1 MQGKGDREDMRNSK
15 KNQKL
20 FKVIRI
26 ISIVLLAVL
35 MVTIVY
41 FGSLP
46 KQYDVSQGQI
56 SEYDITAT
64 RTVKDSY
71 ETERRARIARSEVA
85 PIYVISPE
93 VSSEN
98 TTTVEGFFSYCEEL
112 RKSNIDDIGMV
123 IRNKAEM
130 GTLLKKAVKESYG
143 VELSDEVAYTLANI
157 SFVDF
162 SYVQYEAKELTEMI
176 SMNALDEQML
186 QQEISN
192 YTSYIE
198 ESRTHDSE
206 EYISQKD
213 LLRTILSD
221 LLKPNAVYDEKS
233 TENARVAAYKNAISE
248 PVMIQKGSR
257 IISVGETVTPHVFS
271 QLQDLNLLPTDSF
284 NYMLLLGIIVYM
296 FIIVA
301 AGAFYLSRFDSRTK
315 DEMDS
320 KTLIA
325 LMLAFIVPLISSRY
339 LTSISPLFSTIMFTA
354 VIFAIYLGIQGGITM
369 SILSLL
375 VVLPMSGFDT
385 EFVFISVIT
394 IFVSSVIAGQRNH
407 KFNAATLI
415 IFSCFA
421 SLAASLGYSL
431 VTQSSR
437 TDAFNSS
444 LWCVIGTGCSVVAAI
459 GFQPLFEL
467 ISNTASPIRLLDL
480 AQQSHP
486 LQKRLFLEAPGTS
499 QHSMMVANLADAAAE
514 AIGANS
520 LLAKV
525 GSYYHDI
532 GKLERPEYFTEN
544 QQDKVNPHDSL
555 PIEESVAI
563 ITSHPSDGLKLAKK
577 YRLPTAVQ
585 NIILE
590 HHGTTCPGYF
600 YMKAQKEA
608 QEKGLPEPT
617 KENFQ
622 YKGSVP
628 STRESAII
636 MIADSCEAAVR
647 SRGVHEVDEA
657 EVLFRKIVKQKI
669 DEDQLIHSGLSFDDI
684 ELIIRAMLQVYAGFF
699 HERVKYPE

>member
-1 MQGKGDREDMRNSK
+1 MRNSK

-26 ISIVLLAVL
+26 IAIILLAVL
-35 MVTIVY
+35 MVAIVY

-46 KQYDVSQGQI
+46 KQYDVYQGQT

-64 RTVKDSY
+64 RTIKDSY

-85 PIYVISPE
+85 PIYVISSD
-93 VSSEN
+93 VSEEN
-98 TTTVEGFFSYCEEL
+98 KKLVKDFFNYCEEL
-112 RKSNIDDIGMV
+112 RKANIDDVGVV
-123 IRNKAEM
+123 IRNKSEM
-130 GTLLKKAVKESYG
+130 SSLLQKAVKESYQID
-143 VELSDEVAYTLANI
+143 LSDEVAYTLANI
-157 SFVDF
+157 SFVDY
-162 SYVQYEAKELTEMI
+162 SYVQFEANEITEMI
-176 SMNALDEQML
+176 TMNALDSQTL
-186 QQEISN
+186 TQEINN
-192 YTSYIE
+192 YASYME

-206 EYISQKD
+206 EYISQRD
-213 LLRTILSD
+213 LVRILLET
-221 LLKPNAVYDEKS
+221 LLKPNAVYDEKA
-233 TENARVAAYKNAISE
+233 TENAREAAYKNAVSE
-248 PVMIQKGSR
+248 PVMIQKGTR
-257 IISVGETVTPHVFS
+257 IISVGETITPHVYS
-271 QLQDLNLLPTDSF
+271 QLQDLDLLPTNSF
-284 NYMLLLGIIVYM
+284 NYMLLFGIIVYM

-301 AGAFYLSRFDSRTK
+301 AGAFYLMRYDDTL
-315 DEMDS
+315 DDVDS

-325 LMLAFIVPLISSRY
+325 LMLAFVIPLITSRY

-354 VIFAIYLGIQGGITM
+354 VIFATYLGIQGGITM
-369 SILSLL
+369 SFLSLL
-375 VVLPMSGFDT
+375 VVLPMSGFNT
-385 EFVFISVIT
+385 ELIFVSVIT
-394 IFVSSVIAGQRNH
+394 FFVCCVVAGRRNH

-415 IFSCFA
+415 IFSCIA
-421 SLAASLGYSL
+421 SVMASLGYNL
-431 VTQSSR
+431 VTQSST
-437 TDAFNSS
+437 TDTVNSA
-444 LWCVIGTGCSVVAAI
+444 LWSVISTGCSVVAAI

-467 ISNTASPIRLLDL
+467 ISNSASPMRLLDL

-514 AIGANS
+514 AIGANA

-544 QQDKVNPHDSL
+544 QQDKVNPHDSMN
-555 PIEESVAI
+555 IEDSVAI

-577 YRLPTAVQ
+577 YRLPLAIQ

-600 YMKAQKEA
+600 YLKAQKEA
-608 QEKGLPEPT
+608 QEKGLPEPD
-617 KENFQ
+617 KDAFR

-647 SRGVHEVDEA
+647 SRGVHEVEEA
-657 EVLFRKIVKQKI
+657 EVLFRKIIKQKI
-669 DEDQLIHSGLSFDDI
+669 DEDQLVHSGLSFDDI
-684 ELIIRAMLQVYAGFF
+684 EKIIRAFIQVYAGFF